1 MLNILYLALLIAFI
15 VSVIAFLI
23 VRVKQGGVKAL
34 FLKTIT
40 AMLFI
45 LSAFVSLSMKPEN
58 YYYGVFIVIG
68 LVFGM
73 LGDIWLDLK
82 FVHRDFDK
90 PYTFAGMISFLIGHI
105 FYVVGILAVYPEF
118 VPWQIAFAIFNAI
131 FITLI
136 VHLSSK
142 KKMGFDY
149 GEFDTVTTI
158 YSVVTMLTVTFS
170 LNLLNMFGVLPMLQG
185 ADTSEV
191 LPRFATMFL
200 GTVMFALSD
209 LVLSFVFFKKGG
221 NTSRNVV
228 LNHSVYF
235 TSQFI
240 LALSIL
246 M

>member
-1 MLNILYLALLIAFI
+1 MLNILYIALLVAF
-15 VSVIAFLI
+15 VICVISFLV

-34 FLKTIT
+34 FLKTIS
-40 AMLFI
+40 AVLFI
-45 LSAFVSLSMKPEN
+45 LSSFVALSIKPEN

-82 FVHRDFDK
+82 FVHRDFEE
-90 PYTFAGMISFLIGHI
+90 PYTFAGMFSFLIGHI
-105 FYVVGILAVYPEF
+105 FYVVGILAAYPEYIG
-118 VPWQIAFAIFNAI
+118 WQIALAIFSALAVT
-131 FITLI
+131 FIVRLM
-136 VHLSSK
+136 S
-142 KKMGFDY
+142 KKMGFEY
-149 GEFDTVTTI
+149 GKFNVLTSV
-158 YSVVTMLTVTFS
+158 YSVVTMLTVTFA
-170 LNLLNMFGVLPMLQG
+170 LNAVNAFGWLPFLAGNGMPEIMPRLLCLNM
-185 ADTSEV
+185 
-191 LPRFATMFL
+191 
-200 GTVMFALSD
+200 GTVFFALSD

-235 TSQFI
+235 ASQFI

>member
-1 MLNILYLALLIAFI
+1 MLYFLYFALLVAF
-15 VSVIAFLI
+15 VGCVVAFLV
-23 VRVKQGGVKAL
+23 VRVKKGGIQAL
-34 FLKTIT
+34 FLKTIS
-40 AMLFI
+40 AVIFI
-45 LSAFVSLSMKPEN
+45 LSSFVALSIKPEN

-82 FVHRDFDK
+82 YVHKEFDT
-90 PYTFAGMISFLIGHI
+90 PYTYAGMISFLIGHI

-118 VPWQIAFAIFNAI
+118 VPWQIVFAIFNAVLVTVI
-131 FITLI
+131 SRLI
-136 VHLSSK
+136 SK
-142 KKMGFDY
+142 KTGIDY
-149 GEFDTVTTI
+149 GKFSSVTFV

-170 LNLLNMFGVLPMLQG
+170 LNVLNCFGILPMLG
-185 ADTSEV
+185 GTNTLDV
-191 LPRFATMFL
+191 LPRYATIFL

-209 LVLSFVFFKKGG
+209 LVLSFVFFKKDG
-221 NTSRNVV
+221 NTSRNVI

-235 TSQFI
+235 SSQFI

>member
-15 VSVIAFLI
+15 VFVIAFLV

-34 FLKTIT
+34 FLKTIS
-40 AMLFI
+40 AVLFI
-45 LSAFVSLSMKPEN
+45 LSSFVALSIKPEN

-82 FVHRDFDK
+82 FVHRDFDES
-90 PYTFAGMISFLIGHI
+90 YTFAGMISFLIGHI
-105 FYVVGILAVYPEF
+105 FYVVGILAAYPEYIG
-118 VPWQIAFAIFNAI
+118 WQIALAIFSAVSVTLVVRLASRKMEFNYGK
-131 FITLI
+131 FSLLTLI
-136 VHLSSK
+136 
-142 KKMGFDY
+142 
-149 GEFDTVTTI
+149 
-158 YSVVTMLTVTFS
+158 YSIVTMLTVTFA
-170 LNLLNMFGVLPMLQG
+170 LNAVNAFGWLPILAGAPMPEIMPKLLCMNM
-185 ADTSEV
+185 
-191 LPRFATMFL
+191 

>member
-1 MLNILYLALLIAFI
+1 MLNYLYLALLVAFI
-15 VSVIAFLI
+15 GFVVAFLV
-23 VRVKQGGVKAL
+23 VRVKKGGVQAL
-34 FLKTIT
+34 FLKTVS

-45 LSAFVSLSMKPEN
+45 LSSFVALSIKPEN

-82 FVHRDFDK
+82 YVHKDFDT
-90 PYTFAGMISFLIGHI
+90 PYTFAGMISFLIGHV

-118 VPWQIAFAIFNAI
+118 VGWQIALAIFSAVTV
-131 FITLI
+131 TLI
-136 VHLSSK
+136 VRLFS

-149 GEFDTVTTI
+149 GKFNVVTLV
-158 YSVVTMLTVTFS
+158 YSIVTMLTVTFA
-170 LNLLNMFGVLPMLQG
+170 LNAVNAFGWLPILAGTPMPEIMPKLLCLNM
-185 ADTSEV
+185 
-191 LPRFATMFL
+191 

-228 LNHSVYF
+228 LNHVVYF
-235 TSQFI
+235 SSQFI

>member
-1 MLNILYLALLIAFI
+1 MLNIVYLALLIAFI
-15 VSVIAFLI
+15 VFVIAFLV

-34 FLKTIT
+34 FLKTIS
-40 AMLFI
+40 AVLFI
-45 LSAFVSLSMKPEN
+45 LSSFVALSIKPEN

-73 LGDIWLDLK
+73 LGDMWLDLK
-82 FVHRDFDK
+82 FVHRDFDE

-105 FYVVGILAVYPEF
+105 FYVVGILAAYPEYIG
-118 VPWQIAFAIFNAI
+118 WQIALAIFSAVAV
-131 FITLI
+131 TLI
-136 VHLSSK
+136 VRALS

-149 GEFDTVTTI
+149 GKFNLLTLV
-158 YSVVTMLTVTFS
+158 YSIVTMLTVTFA
-170 LNLLNMFGVLPMLQG
+170 LNAVNAFGWLPILSGAQMPEIMPKLLCMNM
-185 ADTSEV
+185 
-191 LPRFATMFL
+191 

>member
-1 MLNILYLALLIAFI
+1 MLNIVYLALLIAFI
-15 VSVIAFLI
+15 VFVIAFLV

-34 FLKTIT
+34 FLKTIS
-40 AMLFI
+40 AVLFI
-45 LSAFVSLSMKPEN
+45 LSSFVALSIKPEN

-73 LGDIWLDLK
+73 LGDMWLDLK
-82 FVHRDFDK
+82 FVHRDFDE

-105 FYVVGILAVYPEF
+105 FYVVGILAAYPEYIG
-118 VPWQIAFAIFNAI
+118 WQIALAIFSAVAV
-131 FITLI
+131 TLI
-136 VHLSSK
+136 VRALS

-149 GEFDTVTTI
+149 GKFNLLTLV
-158 YSVVTMLTVTFS
+158 YSIVTMLTVTFA
-170 LNLLNMFGVLPMLQG
+170 LNAVNAFGWLPILSGSQMPEIMPKLLCMNM
-185 ADTSEV
+185 
-191 LPRFATMFL
+191 

>member
-1 MLNILYLALLIAFI
+1 MLNILYIALLVAF
-15 VSVIAFLI
+15 VLSVIAFLV
-23 VRVKQGGVKAL
+23 VRVKHGGVKAL
-34 FLKTIT
+34 FLKTIS
-40 AMLFI
+40 AVLFI
-45 LSAFVSLSMKPEN
+45 LSSFVALSIKPEN

-82 FVHRDFDK
+82 FVHKDFDE
-90 PYTFAGMISFLIGHI
+90 PYTFAGIISFMVGHI
-105 FYVVGILAVYPEF
+105 FYVVGILAAYPEY

-131 FITLI
+131 VITLVI
-136 VHLSSK
+136 HLLS

-149 GEFDTVTTI
+149 GKFDTITTI

-170 LNLLNMFGVLPMLQG
+170 LNSLNMFAVLPMLGG
-185 ADTSEV
+185 ADTSAI
-191 LPRFATMFL
+191 LPRFAIMFA
-200 GTVMFALSD
+200 GTLMFALSD

-235 TSQFI
+235 TSQFV

>member
-1 MLNILYLALLIAFI
+1 MEALKLWFI
-15 VSVIAFLI
+15 ETFTD
-23 VRVKQGGVKAL
+23 
-34 FLKTIT
+34 LKDT
-40 AMLFI
+40 FI
-45 LSAFVSLSMKPEN
+45 LC
-58 YYYGVFIVIG
+58 FIDDDRWKWLVEGFGKSIIITLGAIAIG

-82 FVHRDFDK
+82 FVHKDFDE
-90 PYTFAGMISFLIGHI
+90 PYTFAGMFSFLIGHI
-105 FYVVGILAVYPEF
+105 FYVVGILAAYPEF
-118 VPWQIAFAIFNAI
+118 IGWQIALAIFSAVAV
-131 FITLI
+131 TLI
-136 VHLSSK
+136 VRLAS
-142 KKMGFDY
+142 KKMGFEY
-149 GEFDTVTTI
+149 GKFNALTTI
-158 YSVVTMLTVTFS
+158 YSVVTMLTVTFA
-170 LNLLNMFGVLPMLQG
+170 LNAVNAFGWLPVLAGSEMPEIMPRLLCMNM
-185 ADTSEV
+185 
-191 LPRFATMFL
+191 

>member
-1 MLNILYLALLIAFI
+1 MLKILYVALLVAF
-15 VSVIAFLI
+15 VSCVIAFLV

-34 FLKTIT
+34 FLKTIS
-40 AMLFI
+40 AVLFI
-45 LSAFVSLSMKPEN
+45 LSSFVALSMKPEN

-82 FVHRDFDK
+82 FVHKDFDEQ
-90 PYTFAGMISFLIGHI
+90 YTFAGIFSFMIGHI
-105 FYVVGILAVYPEF
+105 FYVVGILAAYPEF
-118 VPWQIAFAIFNAI
+118 IGWQIALAIFSAVAVTAI
-131 FITLI
+131 VRFAS
-136 VHLSSK
+136 V
-142 KKMGFDY
+142 KMGFEY
-149 GEFDTVTTI
+149 GKFNLLIAI
-158 YSVVTMLTVTFS
+158 YSVVTMLTVTFA
-170 LNLLNMFGVLPMLQG
+170 LNAVNAFGWLPILAGAPMPEFMPKLLCLNM
-185 ADTSEV
+185 
-191 LPRFATMFL
+191 

-240 LALSIL
+240 LTLSIL

>member
-15 VSVIAFLI
+15 VFVIAFLV

-34 FLKTIT
+34 FLKTIS
-40 AMLFI
+40 AVLFI
-45 LSAFVSLSMKPEN
+45 LSSFVALSIKPEN

-82 FVHRDFDK
+82 FVHRDFDE

-105 FYVVGILAVYPEF
+105 FYVVGILAAYPEYIG
-118 VPWQIAFAIFNAI
+118 WQIALAIFSAVSVTLVVRLASRKMEFNYGK
-131 FITLI
+131 FSLLTLI
-136 VHLSSK
+136 
-142 KKMGFDY
+142 
-149 GEFDTVTTI
+149 
-158 YSVVTMLTVTFS
+158 YSIVTMLTVTFA
-170 LNLLNMFGVLPMLQG
+170 LNAVNAFGWLPILAGAPMPEIMPKLLCMNM
-185 ADTSEV
+185 
-191 LPRFATMFL
+191 